1 MKTFE
6 QGRGSNDGNL
16 PVLRQPDPRIEEW
29 IEGPLGVDFRVLKF
43 AEIVPEKTELSE
55 IKKALEKVTGG
66 RDFRLGRADTYTET
80 RWKANVETA
89 AAALTIQNSSRQR
102 VEELDKL
109 REEFESLKER
119 YPDEAW
125 SIDQQIMDLYDTEA
139 ISRENARKDYDSL
152 LTMLYADY
160 HAKLQAAAEEAS
172 RNLRV
177 YEEHSREMTLKT
189 TDKRMAEL
197 VDNYFKDEEKV

>member
-1 MKTFE
+1 M
-6 QGRGSNDGNL
+6 
-16 PVLRQPDPRIEEW
+16 
-29 IEGPLGVDFRVLKF
+29 GVDFRVLKF

-55 IKKALEKVTGG
+55 IKKALERVTGG
-66 RDFRLGRADTYTET
+66 KDFRLGRGDPMTEA

-89 AAALTIQNSSRQR
+89 AAALTIQNSSRER
-102 VEELDKL
+102 IEELDNL
-109 REEFESLKER
+109 REELEGLKES

-125 SIDQQIMDLYDTEA
+125 SIDQQIMDLYDTQAMSE
-139 ISRENARKDYDSL
+139 ENARKDYNSL

-160 HAKLQAAAEEAS
+160 HVKLQAAAEEPS

-177 YEEHSREMTLKT
+177 YEEHTREMTFKT
-189 TDKRMAEL
+189 TDKRMAEM